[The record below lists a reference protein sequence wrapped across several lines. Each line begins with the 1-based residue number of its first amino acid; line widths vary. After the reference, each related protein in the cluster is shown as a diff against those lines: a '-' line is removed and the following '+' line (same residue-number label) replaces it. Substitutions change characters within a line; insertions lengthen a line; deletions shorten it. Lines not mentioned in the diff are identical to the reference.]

1 MQSLTECL
9 ELYSCFIFER
19 KDVSKLPLPDRFF
32 WKESLKNTS
41 LKLNMELNMAWN
53 QPGNSGHDC
62 DPWGSRNN
70 KGGYEQGLPDLDD
83 IVRKLSRKMGGFG
96 KKRGGG
102 NSGKSSHYIG
112 LAMAVTVVIW
122 IGSGF
127 YTIKEAERGVVL
139 RFGKFDHLVQPG
151 LNWKPTFMDI
161 VTTVN
166 VESVRELVASGVM
179 LTSDE
184 NVVRVEM
191 NVQYR
196 VTDPKRYLFSVIN
209 ADDSLRQA
217 TDSALRGVI
226 GKYTMDRILTEGRT
240 VVRSDTQRVLEETI
254 QPYNM
259 GITLLDVNFQ
269 AARPPEEVKAAFDDA
284 IAARENEQQYIRE
297 AEAYA
302 NEVQPRANG
311 QAQRILEEGRAY
323 KARTVLEAQGEV
335 QRFAKVLPE
344 YKAALEITRERLYI
358 DAMER
363 VLSNTHKI
371 LINDKHRNN
380 LMILPL
386 NQMLHN
392 SPDSNIKKGSDV
404 RNLLRPLASG
414 SASVA
419 VVHPTDA
426 PGDNANGTVMEQR
439 RANAQRGN
447 TTREGK
453 E

>member
-1 MQSLTECL
+1 
-9 ELYSCFIFER
+9 
-19 KDVSKLPLPDRFF
+19 
-32 WKESLKNTS
+32 
-41 LKLNMELNMAWN
+41 MAWN
-53 QPGNSGHDC
+53 QPGNNGHDR
-62 DPWGSRNN
+62 DPWGSSNNNSGNSSGNNNN
-70 KGGYEQGLPDLDD
+70 KDGRKQGPPDLDD
-83 IVRKLSRKMGGFG
+83 IFRKLSRKLSGFG
-96 KKRGGG
+96 KNKGGG
-102 NSGKSSHYIG
+102 INTAAPGRSTRYVSLS
-112 LAMAVTVVIW
+112 AAVVLVIW
-122 IGSGF
+122 ASSGF

-139 RFGKFDHLVQPG
+139 RFGKFNHLVQPG
-151 LNWKPTFMDI
+151 LNWKPTFIDT
-161 VTTVN
+161 VTAVN
-166 VESVRELVASGVM
+166 VESVRELAASGVM

-196 VTDPKRYLFSVIN
+196 VINPKRYLYSVTN
-209 ADDSLRQA
+209 ADNSLRQA

-254 QPYNM
+254 QPYNI

-297 AEAYA
+297 AEAYS

-344 YKAALEITRERLYI
+344 YKAAPQITRERLYI

-363 VLSNTHKI
+363 VLRSTHKI
-371 LINDKHRNN
+371 LVNDKSSNN
-380 LMILPL
+380 LIVLPL
-386 NQMLHN
+386 DQMLHKLSTGN
-392 SPDSNIKKGSDV
+392 SKTHSSNNEEL
-404 RNLLRPLASG
+404 NLLRLPAGNTISSSVTVPAVSG
-414 SASVA
+414 NTS
-419 VVHPTDA
+419 
-426 PGDNANGTVMEQR
+426 GTVMDQR
-439 RANAQRGN
+439 RTNVQRTD
-447 TTREGK
+447 TTREGR

>member
-1 MQSLTECL
+1 
-9 ELYSCFIFER
+9 
-19 KDVSKLPLPDRFF
+19 
-32 WKESLKNTS
+32 
-41 LKLNMELNMAWN
+41 MAWN
-53 QPGNSGHDC
+53 QPGNNGHDR
-62 DPWGSRNN
+62 DPWGSSNNNSGNSGGNNN
-70 KGGYEQGLPDLDD
+70 KGGREQGPPDLDD
-83 IVRKLSRKMGGFG
+83 IFRKLSRKLSGFG
-96 KKRGGG
+96 NKGGG
-102 NSGKSSHYIG
+102 GSGTGTGAPGRSGRYIS
-112 LAMAVTVVIW
+112 LAVAAVVVIW
-122 IGSGF
+122 AGSGF

-151 LNWKPTFMDI
+151 LNWKPTFIDT
-161 VTTVN
+161 VTAVN
-166 VESVRELVASGVM
+166 VESVRELAASGVM

-196 VTDPKRYLFSVIN
+196 VTDPERYLFSVTN

-297 AEAYA
+297 AEAYS

-344 YKAALEITRERLYI
+344 YKAAPEITRERLYI

-363 VLSNTHKI
+363 VLSSTRKI
-371 LINDKHRNN
+371 LVNDKGSNN
-380 LMILPL
+380 LMVLPL
-386 NQMLHN
+386 DQMLRNPSAPTGN
-392 SPDSNIKKGSDV
+392 SKTRSSNEAL
-404 RNLLRPLASG
+404 NLLRLPAGGANSGAATAPAAGGNAS
-414 SASVA
+414 
-419 VVHPTDA
+419 
-426 PGDNANGTVMEQR
+426 GTVMDQR
-439 RANAQRGN
+439 RANAQRDD
-447 TTREGK
+447 TTREGR